1 MAFRALQTSCKVVFR
16 PIKKFDEL
24 EHGVYLVD
32 SFSMK
37 DTKFGKR
44 IFVNID
50 DFCVV
55 LPPRF
60 LERINKQKQVD
71 ELNAGRYNMIYQ
83 GKDPT
88 KKNLLL
94 LSFVVAADFAD
105 DGVDDDDAGDD
116 HDQPSTSARSRR
128 AINESVDESPKK
140 SHRKPVPKKFY

>member
-1 MAFRALQTSCKVVFR
+1 MAFQALQTSCEVVFH
-16 PIKKFDEL
+16 PIKKFDDL
-24 EHGVYLVD
+24 ENGIYLVD

-60 LERINKQKQVD
+60 MERINKQKQID

-83 GKDPT
+83 GKDAT

-94 LSFVVAADFAD
+94 LSFVEAP
-105 DGVDDDDAGDD
+105 DDAGDED
-116 HDQPSTSARSRR
+116 DDENAGVGQDQPSTSARPKR
-128 AINESVDESPKK
+128 AIKESVDEPPKK
-140 SHRKPVPKKFY
+140 SQRKPVPKKFF